1 MSRHLSIHQP
11 DADFTRGVQSL
22 SSGARLKNLRC
33 DDSETGATPP
43 VIWFSVKFE
52 LLTKDPKTR
61 ARRGRLYTAHGVV
74 ETPVFMP
81 VGTQATVKSMTPEQL
96 RDLQVEILLCNS
108 YHLFLRPGHE
118 TVAALGGLHRFMAW
132 DRPILTDSGGYQV
145 FSLST
150 LRDISE
156 DGVRFRSHLDGS
168 SCFLGPENAIDIQRS
183 LGSDI
188 MMVLD
193 DCLAYP
199 ATHFEANRSMRR
211 SLAWAR
217 RCKEHF
223 ERISDVRHPT
233 SEITRQNLFGIVQG
247 GIYADLRRESA
258 EQLIGM
264 DFPGYAI
271 GGLAVGEPKPLMYEV
286 IDRLESMP
294 EDKPRYLMGVG
305 TPADLIEC
313 VALGVD
319 MFDCVMPTRHAR
331 NGWLFTKSG
340 HIVIKHAKYKHD
352 PEPVDAACR
361 CPVCRTYSRAYLRH
375 LFIANEIL
383 SSVLNTLHN
392 LHFYLDTIR
401 RIRQFIE
408 LHRFQELVTENRITG
423 AL

>member
-1 MSRHLSIHQP
+1 MWPEGP
-11 DADFTRGVQSL
+11 DEGRRFDAM
-22 SSGARLKNLRC
+22 
-33 DDSETGATPP
+33 
-43 VIWFSVKFE
+43 KFE
-52 LLTKDPKTR
+52 FLTRDPHTR
-61 ARRGRLYTAHGVV
+61 ARRGRLHTAHGIV

-81 VGTQATVKSMTPEQL
+81 VGTQATVKSMMPDQL
-96 RDLQVEILLCNS
+96 RDLEVEILLCNS

-118 TVAALGGLHRFMAW
+118 TVAKLGGLHRFMGW

-150 LRDISE
+150 LRDINE
-156 DGVRFRSHLDGS
+156 DGVRFQSHLDGIS
-168 SCFLGPENAIDIQRS
+168 HFLGPETAVDVQLG

-199 ATHFEANRSMRR
+199 ATHFESDKSMKR
-211 SLAWAR
+211 SLAWAN
-217 RCKEHF
+217 RCKGHF
-223 ERISDVRHPT
+223 DKRAPGE
-233 SEITRQNLFGIVQG
+233 QALFGIVQG
-247 GIYADLRRESA
+247 GIYPELRQESA

-264 DFPGYAI
+264 DFSGYAI

-286 IDRLESMP
+286 IEQIEPSLP

-331 NGWLFTKSG
+331 NGWLFTTGG
-340 HIVIKHAKYKHD
+340 HIVIKHAKYKDD
-352 PEPVDAACR
+352 PDPIDSACK

-383 SSVLNTLHN
+383 SSVLNTVHN
-392 LHFYLDTIR
+392 LHFYLDTMR

-408 LHRFQELVTENRITG
+408 FHRFEEFRTETRRTG
-423 AL
+423 AH

>member
-1 MSRHLSIHQP
+1 MQR
-11 DADFTRGVQSL
+11 
-22 SSGARLKNLRC
+22 
-33 DDSETGATPP
+33 AT
-43 VIWFSVKFE
+43 WFSPRSTTMKFE
-52 LLTKDPKTR
+52 LLTKDPHTR
-61 ARRGRLYTAHGVV
+61 ARRGRLHTAHGTV

-81 VGTQATVKSMTPEQL
+81 VGTQATVKSMMPDQL
-96 RDLQVEILLCNS
+96 RDLGVEILLCNS

-118 TVAALGGLHRFMAW
+118 TVAKLGGLHRFMGW
-132 DRPILTDSGGYQV
+132 DRPILTDSGGFQV

-150 LRDISE
+150 LRDINE
-156 DGVRFRSHLDGS
+156 DGVRFQSHLDGS
-168 SCFLGPENAIDIQRS
+168 SHFLSPETAIDIQRG

-199 ATHFEANRSMRR
+199 ATHFESDKSMGR
-211 SLAWAR
+211 SLAWAS
-217 RCKEHF
+217 RCRKHF
-223 ERISDVRHPT
+223 DTVGGQE
-233 SEITRQNLFGIVQG
+233 QALFGIVQG
-247 GIYADLRRESA
+247 GIYPDLRKESA
-258 EQLIGM
+258 EQLVGM

-271 GGLAVGEPKPLMYEV
+271 GGLAVGEPKPVMYEV
-286 IDRLESMP
+286 IEQVEPNLP

-331 NGWLFTKSG
+331 NGWLFTTDG
-340 HIVIKHAKYKHD
+340 HIVIKHAKYKDD
-352 PEPVDAACR
+352 PEPIDAQCK

-383 SSVLNTLHN
+383 SSVLNTVHN
-392 LHFYLDTIR
+392 LYFYLDTMR

-408 LHRFQELVTENRITG
+408 LHRFDEFRTEMRRTG
-423 AL
+423 AH